1 MIIWEPSL
9 GSPCGCWRCRTPAG
23 SATLSVSA
31 VTVARSVSLNAAS
44 CVDAS
49 FLLRLLRRAPSS
61 DEEEEEED
69 EDEDDDDEDE
79 ERRLLRRRFFS
90 REFERPRRCRLSLS
104 RPPASRPPPLRRSL
118 LRDLDPRFL
127 PSLPSFDRPR
137 CLLRLEEGFSSRSFS
152 SSRRSRLRLL
162 LLRRLR
168 SLSSLRASPMVTAA
182 ALARLPS
189 GKSSIGLEFHK
200 TLAGPMMF
208 EDSPRRAP
216 SHTVARSGSQRTPVR
231 DAESYPL
238 RSIHRRADADPIDRP
253 RSLGLEGSDH
263 TRGQSAPRT
272 EVNDV
277 RSRGLLPEGGG
288 GG

>member
-61 DEEEEEED
+61 DE

-189 GKSSIGLEFHK
+189 GKSSIGLENSQNFGG
-200 TLAGPMMF
+200 ADDVQGF
-208 EDSPRRAP
+208 ASSSPF
-216 SHTVARSGSQRTPVR
+216 T
-231 DAESYPL
+231 
-238 RSIHRRADADPIDRP
+238 HRRALQFATHASSRRGALFVKVHLPTRRAAADPTDR
-253 RSLGLEGSDH
+253 G
-263 TRGQSAPRT
+263 
-272 EVNDV
+272 V
-277 RSRGLLPEGGG
+277 
-288 GG
+288 

>member
-1 MIIWEPSL
+1 M

-49 FLLRLLRRAPSS
+49 FFLRLLRRAPSS
-61 DEEEEEED
+61 DEEDED

-189 GKSSIGLEFHK
+189 GKSSIGLQFHK

-208 EDSPRRAP
+208 KDSPRRAP
-216 SHTVARSGSQRTPVR
+216 SHSVARSGSQRTPLR
-231 DAESYPL
+231 DAEPYPL
-238 RSIHRRADADPIDRP
+238 RSIHRRAAPLPI
-253 RSLGLEGSDH
+253 RSTAEFRVRGVRSH
-263 TRGQSAPRT
+263 TRAVGAANGGERCPVPRVAT
-272 EVNDV
+272 
-277 RSRGLLPEGGG
+277 RRRWRRMT
-288 GG
+288 

>member
-1 MIIWEPSL
+1 M
-9 GSPCGCWRCRTPAG
+9 GSPCGCGRCRTPAG

-61 DEEEEEED
+61 DE

-189 GKSSIGLEFHK
+189 GKSSIGLEKHK

-208 EDSPRRAP
+208 KDSPRRAP

-231 DAESYPL
+231 DAEPYSL
-238 RSIHRRADADPIDRP
+238 RSIYRRAAPLPI
-253 RSLGLEGSDH
+253 RSTAEFRV
-263 TRGQSAPRT
+263 RG
-272 EVNDV
+272 V
-277 RSRGLLPEGGG
+277 RSHSRRRERR
-288 GG
+288 

>member
-1 MIIWEPSL
+1 M

-61 DEEEEEED
+61 DEEDED

-189 GKSSIGLEFHK
+189 GKSH
-200 TLAGPMMF
+200 
-208 EDSPRRAP
+208 
-216 SHTVARSGSQRTPVR
+216 HSGSSFTKLWPGR
-231 DAESYPL
+231 
-238 RSIHRRADADPIDRP
+238 
-253 RSLGLEGSDH
+253 
-263 TRGQSAPRT
+263 
-272 EVNDV
+272 
-277 RSRGLLPEGGG
+277 
-288 GG
+288 